1 MTRKVFPQRVRSHR
15 HCSTVDLPARSL
27 GDPIETGGE
36 FFAGGRSVS
45 LILDPSTHRL
55 KLLLSDGEAEQI
67 ESISVVP
74 KRDGQGYCLQLTD
87 ALCRRIHKLA
97 RQFDVAAVQEGSEA
111 CPYCGENSAEKTE
124 IA

>member
-1 MTRKVFPQRVRSHR
+1 MTPKVFPQRVRSHR
-15 HCSTVDLPARSL
+15 HNSTSDLPARSL

-67 ESISVVP
+67 DSIFEYAESGTTSS
-74 KRDGQGYCLQLTD
+74 Y
-87 ALCRRIHKLA
+87 
-97 RQFDVAAVQEGSEA
+97 VANPGIGN
-111 CPYCGENSAEKTE
+111 PPRPRCG
-124 IA
+124 